1 MDIRQEVLQT
11 LFENNIFTH
20 NMSEL
25 SRTLGYPSGSRSTVG
40 RAKSGKR
47 PLSANKLNVLYEK
60 LAEVYFYPEEE
71 LKEIAASIEYAK
83 NLFACMRELY
93 GTGKEWHN
101 AVFGALLREDYSALP
116 KSQEEYF
123 RELKETKLLEPERY
137 YGMLAYFY
145 IQCKDI
151 FPYGKQNLKKLPL
164 QLDEFNSVLHE
175 CFPSDNRSYEA
186 TQKTI
191 EILLYDEEQSI
202 LKLIYNFRH
211 IIRGYVDD
219 SYFENFLREMGHLL
233 DVGEDSFWIE
243 PEGTFC
249 EGCVLWYFSV
259 VPTKSMHRGL
269 YIAMRLRATG
279 NATDSFELTDSYNIM
294 FLADE
299 NNDND
304 RAMQIYDIKSGEIE
318 YAQFRYDE
326 EERLLHISYYD
337 DGERTPK
344 LPKLMRCIDK
354 ASPKDV
360 GEKVWLN
367 ITERLLDE
375 KCHKYLLTAVN
386 SSQSCNIEYIADYDV
401 TNVCIDRKSVTV
413 TFENEKGTE
422 KKSYS
427 IAIGAYPF
435 FEQLTPLE
443 FVSVVRYKDSG
454 ELAFTWN
461 DLGQTIPL
469 SEFEENCH

>member
-1 MDIRQEVLQT
+1 
-11 LFENNIFTH
+11 
-20 NMSEL
+20 MSEL
-25 SRTLGYPSGSRSTVG
+25 ARTLGYPPKSRSTVG
-40 RAKSGKR
+40 RAKSGKS

-60 LAEVYFYPEEE
+60 LAEVYFYSEEE

-83 NLFACMRELY
+83 NLFSCMRELY
-93 GTGKEWHN
+93 GTGKEWHD

-123 RELKETKLLEPERY
+123 RELKETKLQEPERY

-151 FPYGKQNLKKLPL
+151 FPYGKQNLKKLPR

-175 CFPSDNRSYEA
+175 YFPGSNRSYEA

-191 EILLYDEEQSI
+191 EILLCDEELSI

-219 SYFENFLREMGHLL
+219 SYFESFLREMGHLL
-233 DVGEDSFWIE
+233 DVGDDSFWIE
-243 PEGTFC
+243 PRETFH

-259 VPTKSMHRGL
+259 IPTKSMHRGS
-269 YIAMRLRATG
+269 YIAMRLRASS

-304 RAMQIYDIKSGEIE
+304 RAMQIYDIPSGEIE

-326 EERLLHISYYD
+326 EERLLHINYYGD
-337 DGERTPK
+337 CEVTSK
-344 LPKLMRCIDK
+344 LPRLMRCLDK
-354 ASPKDV
+354 TSPKNV
-360 GEKVWLN
+360 EEKVWVK
-367 ITERLLDE
+367 ITEKLQDD
-375 KCHKYLLTAVN
+375 KCHKYILSAVN
-386 SSQSCNIEYIADYDV
+386 SSQSSNIEYLADYDV

-413 TFENEKGTE
+413 TFENENGTE
-422 KKSYS
+422 SKSCS
-427 IAIGAYPF
+427 IAVSTYPF
-435 FEQLTPLE
+435 FEQLTPSE

-454 ELAFTWN
+454 ELAFAWN

-469 SEFEENCH
+469 SKFEENCF

>member
-1 MDIRQEVLQT
+1 MDLRQEILQI
-11 LFENNIFTH
+11 LFENNIFTN

-25 SRTLGYPSGSRSTVG
+25 ARTLGYPPNSRSTVE
-40 RAKSGKR
+40 RVKSGKR
-47 PLSANKLNVLYEK
+47 SLGPKKLNVLYEK
-60 LAEVYFYPEEE
+60 LEEIYFYSEEE
-71 LKEIAASIEYAK
+71 LKEIAASIEYGK
-83 NLFACMRELY
+83 NLFACMREQY

-116 KSQEEYF
+116 KSLEEYF
-123 RELKETKLLEPERY
+123 RELKETKLQEPERY

-151 FPYGKQNLKKLPL
+151 FPYGKQNLKKLPR

-175 CFPSDNRSYEA
+175 YFPGSNRAYESA
-186 TQKTI
+186 QKAI
-191 EILLYDEEQSI
+191 EIIIEEEKQSVI
-202 LKLIYNFRH
+202 KLIYNFRH
-211 IIRGYVDD
+211 IIKGYVDD

-233 DVGEDSFWIE
+233 DVGDDSFWIE
-243 PEGTFC
+243 PGETFH

-259 VPTKSMHRGL
+259 IPTKSMHRGS
-269 YIAMRLRATG
+269 YIAMRLRASS
-279 NATDSFELTDSYNIM
+279 NATDSFEITDSYNIM

-304 RAMQIYDIKSGEIE
+304 RAMQIYDIPSGEIE

-326 EERLLHISYYD
+326 EERLLHINYYGD
-337 DGERTPK
+337 CEVTPK
-344 LPKLMRCIDK
+344 LPILMHCIDK
-354 ASPKDV
+354 AAPKNV
-360 GEKVWLN
+360 EEKVWLK
-367 ITERLLDE
+367 ITEKLLDE

-386 SSQSCNIEYIADYDV
+386 SSQGSNIEYIADYDV

-413 TFENEKGTE
+413 TFENENGTE

-427 IAIGAYPF
+427 IAVGAYPF
-435 FEQLTPLE
+435 FGQLTPTE

-454 ELAFTWN
+454 ELAFAWN

-469 SEFEENCH
+469 SEFEENCF